1 MELWDIYDKD
11 RKPTGETM
19 VSGSEFGEGEYH
31 LIVHLCIFNSDGQ
44 LLIQQRQSSKKQ
56 WPNLLDLSV
65 GEKAISGETSQMAGE
80 RELKEELGYIVNL
93 QKKRPIVTIH
103 YTRGF
108 DDVFIIEE
116 NLDLAELTLQQEE
129 VQDVKW
135 ATKEEII
142 SKIKEGRFVPY
153 FESFIHFLFDMF
165 SHPNSYI
172 R

>member
-1 MELWDIYDKD
+1 
-11 RKPTGETM
+11 
-19 VSGSEFGEGEYH
+19 H

-56 WPNLLDLSV
+56 WPNLWDLSV
-65 GEKAISGETSQMAGE
+65 GGKAISGETSQMAGE